1 MKKNYIIKSVLFALI
16 FILLFAYVSKVVTYP
31 SDYRNYQWIGGFYE
45 EEEESLDAVYIGSSN
60 CYAFWNSMTAWDEYG
75 IAVYPYSCNAMS
87 FIATEYLIKETRKTQ
102 PDALFVVNVNTISET
117 TVTIEKVHHLLD
129 YMPFSLNK
137 LELIDALADAGDFT
151 TEERMECIVPMLR
164 YHSRW
169 SDLSEKDFNYEVNG
183 MKGSSAYSTFL
194 KTYVDITDRY
204 VLTDE
209 TADVPETYAEA
220 LDSLLDYCDE
230 EKVNVL
236 FVTVP
241 RAEKDEERL
250 KQINKIN
257 ELIEERGYDTLY
269 LIDET
274 EAIGL
279 DITTDFYNRN
289 HTNVH
294 GSIKYTQY
302 LSEYLIENYG
312 FENKKGNEAYSS
324 WDKGYEKYSKK
335 IMPYV
340 LDIELDSAHR
350 DYTLSQPAD
359 LQAEVKTAEVPAE
372 EVQVS
377 WKAVENADGYA
388 VYRKEGTKGVWQQL
402 AVTDKTNYVDIM
414 TADEN
419 MESGETDVEDTQTKS
434 QTTYT
439 YTVVPYCEE
448 SGEKY
453 YGNFAYLGVSVE
465 LQ

>member
-1 MKKNYIIKSVLFALI
+1 MKKNHIIKAVLFTLI

-87 FIATEYLIKETRKTQ
+87 FLATEYLIKETRKTQ
-102 PDALFVVNVNTISET
+102 PDALFVVNVNTISEL

-129 YMPFSLNK
+129 YMPFSLTK

-164 YHSRW
+164 YHGRW
-169 SDLSEKDFNYEVNG
+169 SDLNKKDFKYKVNG
-183 MKGSSAYSTFL
+183 MKGASAYSTFL
-194 KTYVDITDRY
+194 NTYVDITDRY

-209 TADVPETYAEA
+209 TADVPDIYADA

-250 KQINKIN
+250 KQINRIN
-257 ELIEERGYDTLY
+257 EMIEERGYDTLY
-269 LIDET
+269 LMDET

-312 FENKKGNEAYSS
+312 FENKKGDEAYSS

-340 LDIELDSAHR
+340 LDIELDADHR
-350 DYTLSQPAD
+350 DYSLSQPKKLATELND
-359 LQAEVKTAEVPAE
+359 DEVSI
-372 EVQVS
+372 S
-377 WKAVENADGYA
+377 WKPVKGASGYA
-388 VYRKEGTKGVWQQL
+388 VYRKEGAKGVWQQV
-402 AVTDKTNYVDIM
+402 AVTDQTNYVDVP
-414 TADEN
+414 TAELELLDAEAAITDEEN
-419 MESGETDVEDTQTKS
+419 ATTQEP
-434 QTTYT
+434 TTYT
-439 YTVVPYCEE
+439 YTVVPYSEE

-453 YGNFAYLGVSVE
+453 YGNFAYLGVSIEVP
-465 LQ
+465 

>member
-1 MKKNYIIKSVLFALI
+1 MKKNYIIKAVLFTLI
-16 FILLFAYVSKVVTYP
+16 FVLLFAYASKVVTYP

-87 FIATEYLIKETRKTQ
+87 FLATEHLIKETRKTQ

-169 SDLSEKDFNYEVNG
+169 SDLNEKDFKYKVNG

-194 KTYVDITDRY
+194 KTYVDITERY

-209 TADVPETYAEA
+209 TADVPEIYEEA
-220 LDSLLDYCDE
+220 LKSLLDYCDE
-230 EKVNVL
+230 EKVKVL

-250 KQINKIN
+250 KQINQIN
-257 ELIEERGYDTLY
+257 AMIEKRGYDTLY
-269 LIDET
+269 LMDQTVEMGI
-274 EAIGL
+274 
-279 DITTDFYNRN
+279 DITTDFYNRY

-294 GSIKYTQY
+294 SSIKYTQY
-302 LSEYLIENYG
+302 LSEYLIQHYG
-312 FENKKGNEAYSS
+312 LEDKRGDEAYSS
-324 WDKGYEKYSKK
+324 WDKGYAKYSKR

-340 LDIELDSAHR
+340 LDIELDAKHR
-350 DYTLSQPAD
+350 DYSLAKPAQ
-359 LQAEVKTAEVPAE
+359 LNAKAGEE
-372 EVQVS
+372 EVELT
-377 WKAVENADGYA
+377 WKAVEGVGEYA
-388 VYRKEGTKGVWQQL
+388 IYRKEGEKGVWQRLTVTTKTTYKDPLTNEWELLEETASL
-402 AVTDKTNYVDIM
+402 AV
-414 TADEN
+414 DESD
-419 MESGETDVEDTQTKS
+419 ESQEPTI
-434 QTTYT
+434 YT
-439 YTVVPYCEE
+439 YTVVPYYRQ

-453 YGNFAYLGVSVE
+453 YGNFEYLGVSVE
-465 LQ
+465 VQ

>member
-1 MKKNYIIKSVLFALI
+1 MKKNYIIKTVLFALI
-16 FILLFAYVSKVVTYP
+16 FILLFSYVSQVVTYP

-102 PDALFVVNVNTISET
+102 PDALFIVNVNTISEL

-169 SDLSEKDFNYEVNG
+169 SDLNKKDFNYKVDG

-194 KTYVDITDRY
+194 KTYVDTTDRY

-209 TADVPETYAEA
+209 TAEVPEIYAEA
-220 LDSLLDYCDE
+220 LESLLDYCDE

-257 ELIEERGYDTLY
+257 ELIAERGYDTLY

-274 EAIGL
+274 DAIGL

-312 FENKKGNEAYSS
+312 FEDKRGEEAYKS
-324 WDKGYEKYSKK
+324 WDKGYKKYSKK
-335 IMPYV
+335 IAPYV
-340 LDIELDSAHR
+340 LDIELDAEHR
-350 DYTLSQPAD
+350 DYSLAKPAKLNAKAGED
-359 LQAEVKTAEVPAE
+359 EVEVT
-372 EVQVS
+372 
-377 WKAVENADGYA
+377 WKAVDGAKEYA
-388 VYRKEGTKGVWQQL
+388 IYRKEGEKGVWQRL
-402 AVTDKTNYVDIM
+402 TVTTKTTYKDVLTTEDELLEEAASL
-414 TADEN
+414 TAEENDE
-419 MESGETDVEDTQTKS
+419 S
-434 QTTYT
+434 QEPTIYT
-439 YTVVPYCEE
+439 YTVVPYYRQ